1 MLKNDQEITR
11 TSQTY
16 RRQNQSAWPA
26 CCAFLSCRAQ
36 LPSHAKKIYA
46 VTIVGTILKPLQ
58 IGEIMSINNEILQFS
73 YFYWKSNEKKS
84 WREND
89 LISGWNLPLLRYCVM
104 LLEKCIMGYYY
115 SIVVW
120 FEDFRAYLIRLFSF
134 TYFPSVSLC
143 EQIRGVISSPHVL
156 TLV

>member
-16 RRQNQSAWPA
+16 RRQNQSAWPE

-73 YFYWKSNEKKS
+73 YFYWKSNEKKADEKTTLFQDGICHYYDIARCFWKNVS
-84 WREND
+84 WDTTIRSSSGLRTFE
-89 LISGWNLPLLRYCVM
+89 LI
-104 LLEKCIMGYYY
+104 
-115 SIVVW
+115 
-120 FEDFRAYLIRLFSF
+120 
-134 TYFPSVSLC
+134 
-143 EQIRGVISSPHVL
+143 
-156 TLV
+156 

>member
-16 RRQNQSAWPA
+16 RRQNQSAWPE

-73 YFYWKSNEKKS
+73 YFYWKSNEKKADEKTTLFQDGICHYYDIAWCFWKNVS
-84 WREND
+84 WDTTIRSSSGLRTFE
-89 LISGWNLPLLRYCVM
+89 LIWFACFRLLIFHLYHFVNRYG
-104 LLEKCIMGYYY
+104 E
-115 SIVVW
+115 W
-120 FEDFRAYLIRLFSF
+120 F
-134 TYFPSVSLC
+134 
-143 EQIRGVISSPHVL
+143 PHRMY
-156 TLV
+156 

>member
-73 YFYWKSNEKKS
+73 YFYWKSNEKKADEKTTLFQDGICHYYDIARCFWKNVS
-84 WREND
+84 WDTTIRSSSGLRTFE
-89 LISGWNLPLLRYCVM
+89 LI
-104 LLEKCIMGYYY
+104 
-115 SIVVW
+115 
-120 FEDFRAYLIRLFSF
+120 
-134 TYFPSVSLC
+134 
-143 EQIRGVISSPHVL
+143 
-156 TLV
+156 

>member
-1 MLKNDQEITR
+1 MENDQGITR

-26 CCAFLSCRAQ
+26 CCAFLSCRAR
-36 LPSHAKKIYA
+36 LPSHAKKICA
-46 VTIVGTILKPLQ
+46 VTIVGTVLKPLQ
-58 IGEIMSINNEILQFS
+58 IEKSCQITKYAIFLLLLEIK
-73 YFYWKSNEKKS
+73 WKKS
-84 WREND
+84 WQEND
-89 LISGWNLPLLRYCVM
+89 FISGWNLPLLRYCVK

-120 FEDFRAYLIRLFSF
+120 FVDFRAYFICLFSF
-134 TYFPSVSLC
+134 THFPSVSLSWP
-143 EQIRGVISSPHVL
+143 QVL